1 MLDSVHFGHKVCY
14 DFVFMFYNLKY
25 VLNSLKVH
33 ILFNQIF
40 LFSKIYEMFIDLTSR
55 SCFIDKYL

>member
-1 MLDSVHFGHKVCY
+1 MLDSVYFGHKVCY
-14 DFVFMFYNLKY
+14 DFAFMFYSLKY
-25 VLNSLKVH
+25 VLNSLEVH

-40 LFSKIYEMFIDLTSR
+40 LYSKIYEMFIDLTFR